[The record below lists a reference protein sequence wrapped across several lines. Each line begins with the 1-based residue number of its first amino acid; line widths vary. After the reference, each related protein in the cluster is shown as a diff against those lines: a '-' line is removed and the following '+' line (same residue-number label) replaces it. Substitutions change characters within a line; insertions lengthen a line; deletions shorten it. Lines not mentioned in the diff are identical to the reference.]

1 MTVRAIVVVH
11 NPDAALLDRCLQALA
26 SQTVA
31 VAITLVD
38 NGSTDAVVANLA
50 ERTLRRNNDG
60 FAAALNAAIEDSD
73 EPLLLI
79 CNDDAAPAPDMVE
92 LLVARL
98 AAEGDDVVAASPK
111 VLLDTDHQPP
121 RIDSVGLALQRD
133 GEGFSRGVG
142 QPDTGQFDDD
152 RWCLGPCLS
161 VALVRRS
168 ATERIGAFDP
178 AYFLYYEDLD
188 WAIRAVRSGGR
199 CALVPDAVAV
209 HRHSAT
215 TRRTPAA
222 QRFRLVQRN
231 LLRCALVNL
240 PARDAARVW
249 RRHVRIALTATIR
262 RGDFWPQRWL
272 ALTGA
277 THMAPAAL
285 RQRRRIRTVWV
296 ETNTDALFHWADGQ
310 RPQIDATSYVPRPD

>member
-1 MTVRAIVVVH
+1 MMVRAIVVVH

-26 SQTVA
+26 SQTVP

-38 NGSTDAVVANLA
+38 NGSSDAVVANLA
-50 ERTLRRNNDG
+50 ERILRRTNDG
-60 FAAALNAAIEDSD
+60 FAAALNAAIEDSN

-79 CNDDAAPAPDMVE
+79 CNDDAAPAPNMVE

-98 AAEGDDVVAASPK
+98 DAESDDVVAASPK

-133 GEGFSRGVG
+133 GEAFSRGVG

-168 ATERIGAFDP
+168 AIDRIGAFDP

-222 QRFRLVQRN
+222 NRFRLVQRN

-240 PARDAARVW
+240 PARNAARVW
-249 RRHVRIALTATIR
+249 RRHARIALTATIR
-262 RGDFWPQRWL
+262 RADLWPQRWSAL
-272 ALTGA
+272 AGA
-277 THMAPAAL
+277 IRMTPSAL
-285 RQRRRIRTVWV
+285 RRRRALRAIWI
-296 ETNTDALFHWADGQ
+296 EPTNDDLFHWADGQ
-310 RPQIDATSYVPRPD
+310 RPQIDATSYELRPD